1 MSLTINTAKSSGND
15 WNWRLTKRVLQFVS
29 FDTWPIMAIGA
40 VLVISSGASTLTPI
54 ILGKFVDSLL
64 EPDVSVARISLIAL
78 AATMTLFSAL
88 LTAWS
93 QYLSVWLGQRQVFRL
108 RKQLAEATAK
118 APYVELG
125 KINVGDIS
133 SNFTSDVA
141 SAQSLTSNALRTLTS
156 TVSAVIFGGFAITS
170 ITPWAAAIAICA
182 FPIMIVTSEVV
193 GRKISPVANWAL
205 HSNGKIL
212 QISREIA
219 DQPTALLLRT
229 GLNKNAVD
237 NRVQSSIETGK
248 RATLSAARVQCS
260 YGLLVGLMAGAL
272 TITTYFVG
280 GVQVTSGKMTVGD
293 LAALIALMPII
304 YGSLQDI
311 AGIRADFA
319 SSMAA
324 FSRIYKTLDRLET
337 NHIFTDQG
345 LQHVIKPGV
354 IPTLRVENLVVGYEQ
369 KKCLGPVSFR
379 GQVGSLTVLEGASG
393 IGKSTL
399 LHTLVGEIPPL
410 SGRVF
415 LEGKELSPSRPQIG
429 LVSQDALFLSGSLAE
444 NFRLAVPNAT
454 DSEIWTVLEKV
465 GLKNEIESLPN
476 QLNTDVGHQGT
487 RFSGGQKMRLSIARA
502 LLTRPFVL
510 ALDEPI
516 AHLDEESREKVFAA
530 ISEFQ
535 ENGIVLAVSHQRE
548 MSRAATQKILFQ
560 PREQVEN
567 INSKDLNV
575 AP

>member
-1 MSLTINTAKSSGND
+1 M
-15 WNWRLTKRVLQFVS
+15 
-29 FDTWPIMAIGA
+29 
-40 VLVISSGASTLTPI
+40 
-54 ILGKFVDSLL
+54 
-64 EPDVSVARISLIAL
+64 
-78 AATMTLFSAL
+78 
-88 LTAWS
+88 
-93 QYLSVWLGQRQVFRL
+93 
-108 RKQLAEATAK
+108 
-118 APYVELG
+118 
-125 KINVGDIS
+125 
-133 SNFTSDVA
+133 
-141 SAQSLTSNALRTLTS
+141 
-156 TVSAVIFGGFAITS
+156 
-170 ITPWAAAIAICA
+170 
-182 FPIMIVTSEVV
+182 
-193 GRKISPVANWAL
+193 
-205 HSNGKIL
+205 
-212 QISREIA
+212 
-219 DQPTALLLRT
+219 
-229 GLNKNAVD
+229 
-237 NRVQSSIETGK
+237 
-248 RATLSAARVQCS
+248 
-260 YGLLVGLMAGAL
+260 
-272 TITTYFVG
+272 
-280 GVQVTSGKMTVGD
+280 TSGKMTVGD